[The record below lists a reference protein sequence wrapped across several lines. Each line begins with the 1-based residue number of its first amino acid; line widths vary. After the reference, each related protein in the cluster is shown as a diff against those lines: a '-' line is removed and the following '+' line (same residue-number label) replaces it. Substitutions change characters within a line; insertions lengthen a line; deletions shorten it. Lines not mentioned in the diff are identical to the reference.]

1 MSYIVL
7 NQSNPEVVVKPPYIY
22 KVFKI
27 TDTEIISRGDTNYD
41 IYYRY
46 SQDYGR
52 SVTNWEPFTVANIT
66 TTKITPIRFFQIEYW
81 IKYNGSS
88 SVSIYDINLIGD
100 FQNVTLDYAKTN
112 LYGVREDCNCIKLGL
127 VSDPTSDMTQ
137 PQGEQSSM
145 LMPNPASGNL
155 PILSDTQRNALFKPY
170 QLTQAGDL
178 LNKMSN
184 DANDIFGH
192 EVVYFLTDPD
202 KKGTDYTFHEYQLYN
217 YVCDDFIKIS
227 VDNNQFP
234 DNQITMNMFDL
245 DLFESFEVH
254 IPKQTFKKVFG
265 EDKRPS
271 KEDFLWFCE
280 LNRMYSVEHAQPFRS
295 FNNYAIYYKVHL
307 KKYTQKANII
317 AGNQTIQD
325 RVKELTRNSTI
336 DELFGRENIDDKKSI
351 ANKEEFRP
359 LTHDTLRVDI
369 IANIEK
375 ELIENGSNIISK
387 NNYDLSSVPFGNDA
401 VTYRNMKNNFLVSD
415 NISFFCWFNMFN
427 YTSNDTY
434 EFFNY
439 YDNTNSLGMKMSLHA
454 DNIKVTLNTDEYDLQ
469 IGIPGNAQ
477 GLDEETWYAYLVN
490 IDQRQRVISQ
500 YIYKRDV
507 DDEEMAS
514 YLGSTILRRVY
525 SSSNTMTP
533 VEMVMENGTIAK
545 IKGADMK
552 LTNIR
557 LFTDVIEEEQHSK
570 LLNQSNIGND
580 SKYLIFADGANNRLV
595 LPYYPLGNV
604 GGGTI

>member
-7 NQSNPEVVVKPPYIY
+7 NQSNPEAIVKPPYIY

-27 TDTEIISRGDTNYD
+27 NDTEIISRGDTNYD

-52 SVTNWEPFTVANIT
+52 TVTNWEPFTVENIT

-81 IKYNGSS
+81 IKYNGTNN
-88 SVSIYDINLIGD
+88 VNIYDINIIGD

-127 VSDPTSDMTQ
+127 VNDPTSDMTQ
-137 PQGEQSSM
+137 PQGEQSSL
-145 LMPNPASGNL
+145 LMPNPPSGNL
-155 PILSDTQRNALFKPY
+155 PILSDTQINALFKPY
-170 QLTQAGDL
+170 QISQAADL

-184 DANDIFGH
+184 DANNIFGH

-202 KKGTDYTFHEYQLYN
+202 KKGIDYTFHEYQLYN

-234 DNQITMNMFDL
+234 DNQITMNVFDL
-245 DLFESFEVH
+245 ALFENFEVH
-254 IPKQTFKKVFG
+254 IPKQIFKQVFG

-280 LNRMYSVEHAQPFRS
+280 LNRMYTVEHAQPFRS
-295 FNNYAIYYKVHL
+295 FNNYVIYYKVYL

-325 RVKELTRNSTI
+325 RVKQLTKNSTI
-336 DELFGRENIDDKKSI
+336 DELFGRENTDDKKSI

-359 LTHDTLRVDI
+359 LTHDTLRVEILAD
-369 IANIEK
+369 IEK
-375 ELIENGSNIISK
+375 ELIENAENIISK
-387 NNYDLSSVPFGNDA
+387 SNYDLSSVPFGNDA
-401 VTYRNMKNNFLVSD
+401 VIYRNMKNDFLISD
-415 NISFFCWFNMFN
+415 NISFFCWFNIFN
-427 YTSNDTY
+427 YTTSDSY

-439 YDNTNSLGMKMSLHA
+439 YDDINSLGMKMTLQA
-454 DNIKVTLNTDEYDLQ
+454 DNIKVYLNNLEYNLS
-469 IGIPGNAQ
+469 IGIQGQAQ
-477 GLDEETWYAYLVN
+477 GLDENTWYAYLVN
-490 IDQRQRVISQ
+490 INQRQRVISQ
-500 YIYKRDV
+500 YIYKRDT
-507 DDEEMAS
+507 DDEDMAS
-514 YLGSTILRRVY
+514 YLTSTILRKVY
-525 SSSNTMTP
+525 SSTNTMTP
-533 VEMVMENGTIAK
+533 VEMVMENGTIAR
-545 IKGADMK
+545 IKGSDMK

-557 LFTDVIEEEQHSK
+557 LFTEIIEEDQQSK
-570 LLNQSNIGND
+570 LLNQSSIGND
-580 SKYLIFADGANNRLV
+580 SKYLIFADDANTRIT
-595 LPYYPLGNV
+595 LPYYPLGNIGN
-604 GGGTI
+604 GGI